1 LLEILISYY
10 SRTGTTKKLAG
21 KLVKEFKA
29 DSLEIIDRRN
39 RKGFFALIKAS
50 FDALTANVTV
60 IEQFPHQLEDYDLII
75 LGNPVWAASITPALR
90 TFLLG
95 NSEILPEVAFFLT
108 HAGSGTER
116 SFKQMES
123 LTGRD
128 PLATLV
134 LERSII
140 QQEKPELEEEIKH
153 FKDLI
158 ESKL

>member
-1 LLEILISYY
+1 LQILIVYY
-10 SRTGTTKKLAG
+10 SRTGTTKKLAE
-21 KLVKEFKA
+21 KLVQEFKA
-29 DSLEIIDRRN
+29 DSLEIVDRRR

-50 FDALTANVTV
+50 FDALTANVTL

-75 LGNPVWAASITPALR
+75 LGGPVWAFSITPALR

-108 HAGSGTER
+108 HAGSGAER
-116 SFKQMES
+116 PLKQMGS

-140 QQEKPELEEEIKH
+140 QEEKPELDEEIKH

-158 ESKL
+158 DSKL